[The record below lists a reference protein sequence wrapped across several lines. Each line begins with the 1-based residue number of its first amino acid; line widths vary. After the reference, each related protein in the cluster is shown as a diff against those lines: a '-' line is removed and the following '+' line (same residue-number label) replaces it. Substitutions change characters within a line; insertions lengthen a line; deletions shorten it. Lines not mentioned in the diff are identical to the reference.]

1 VGTWLQSLTFMHD
14 RKCTPKHVLPL
25 HEKMSLTR
33 AHADARDRLEQRDN
47 LKSWRS
53 EWGEG
58 GGRSAHTSQIPGN
71 PLGTTESLDFSIRK
85 LSTTKHCRSKPL
97 RHVTRMVSLG
107 STLKFRLRVRDEIEQ
122 GTPISRERIS
132 R

>member
-1 VGTWLQSLTFMHD
+1 MGTWLQSLTFMHD

-58 GGRSAHTSQIPGN
+58 GGVPRIRPRFQATLSAQRRVSTSALEN
-71 PLGTTESLDFSIRK
+71 
-85 LSTTKHCRSKPL
+85 
-97 RHVTRMVSLG
+97 
-107 STLKFRLRVRDEIEQ
+107 
-122 GTPISRERIS
+122 
-132 R
+132 